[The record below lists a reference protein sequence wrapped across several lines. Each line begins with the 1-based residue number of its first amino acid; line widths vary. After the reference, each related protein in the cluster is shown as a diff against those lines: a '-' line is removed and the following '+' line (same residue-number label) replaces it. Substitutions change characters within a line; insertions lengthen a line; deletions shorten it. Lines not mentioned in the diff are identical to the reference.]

1 MSPLE
6 RFPQEQTDAP
16 SDSGALRLNLS
27 GGGLCWRLPFCRAEL
42 HRALS
47 AMLRAA
53 GSGPA
58 ELDLVLVRDAGM
70 ADYNLRY
77 MGCHGPTNVL
87 SFPIDEQIAGADGLC
102 SVLLLDE
109 RLAVALQS
117 NFNCHCHNPQNG
129 PEAAPHPCTFG
140 LRRIYFAEC
149 SCGIVRCQP
158 DFSHSIVP
166 NLQGQVNAKQK

>member
-6 RFPQEQTDAP
+6 RFPQEP
-16 SDSGALRLNLS
+16 NRRALRFRRSPAQPFRRRTVLAAPVLQ
-27 GGGLCWRLPFCRAEL
+27 GGTAP
-42 HRALS
+42 ALS

-87 SFPIDEQIAGADGLC
+87 SFPIDEQIAGPEDEDVPVQLGSLVFSVDTLHRETLLYGQDPEEHCLRLLAHGLGHLAGYDHGPEMDELC
-102 SVLLLDE
+102 SEMLS
-109 RLAVALQS
+109 AA
-117 NFNCHCHNPQNG
+117 
-129 PEAAPHPCTFG
+129 EAWLTA
-140 LRRIYFAEC
+140 
-149 SCGIVRCQP
+149 Q
-158 DFSHSIVP
+158 
-166 NLQGQVNAKQK
+166 

>member
-6 RFPQEQTDAP
+6 GFPQEQTDAP

-87 SFPIDEQIAGADGLC
+87 SFPIDEQIAGPEDEDVPVQLGSLVF
-102 SVLLLDE
+102 SVDTGKRSCTGKIRRSIASGFWPTGSGIWPVTTTALKWMNCVPKCCLRQ
-109 RLAVALQS
+109 RL
-117 NFNCHCHNPQNG
+117 G
-129 PEAAPHPCTFG
+129 
-140 LRRIYFAEC
+140 
-149 SCGIVRCQP
+149 
-158 DFSHSIVP
+158 
-166 NLQGQVNAKQK
+166 

>member
-42 HRALS
+42 HRRS
-47 AMLRAA
+47 RPC
-53 GSGPA
+53 STQPVPGPPNWISS
-58 ELDLVLVRDAGM
+58 LVRDAGM

-87 SFPIDEQIAGADGLC
+87 SFPIDEQIAGRRTKTSPSSSGA
-102 SVLLLDE
+102 S
-109 RLAVALQS
+109 S
-117 NFNCHCHNPQNG
+117 FPST
-129 PEAAPHPCTFG
+129 PCTGKRSCTGKIRRSIASGFWPTG
-140 LRRIYFAEC
+140 SGIWPATTTALKWMNCVPKCCLRQRL
-149 SCGIVRCQP
+149 G
-158 DFSHSIVP
+158 
-166 NLQGQVNAKQK
+166 

>member
-87 SFPIDEQIAGADGLC
+87 SFPIDEQIAGRRTKTSPSSSGA
-102 SVLLLDE
+102 S
-109 RLAVALQS
+109 S
-117 NFNCHCHNPQNG
+117 FPST
-129 PEAAPHPCTFG
+129 PCTGKRSCTGKIRRSIASGFWPTG
-140 LRRIYFAEC
+140 SGIWPVTTTALKWMNCVPKCCLRQRL
-149 SCGIVRCQP
+149 G
-158 DFSHSIVP
+158 
-166 NLQGQVNAKQK
+166 

>member
-87 SFPIDEQIAGADGLC
+87 SFPIC
-102 SVLLLDE
+102 LLYTSPSPRD
-109 RLAVALQS
+109 R
-117 NFNCHCHNPQNG
+117 G
-129 PEAAPHPCTFG
+129 
-140 LRRIYFAEC
+140 
-149 SCGIVRCQP
+149 
-158 DFSHSIVP
+158 
-166 NLQGQVNAKQK
+166 